1 MNLIGPFK
9 LQHLAPFSKF
19 YLIFLQCF
27 DTVRESHPEAL
38 DKVVPISGDIS
49 EPNLGIS
56 EEDAKLMSDNVSVIF
71 HLAATVKFDAPL
83 R

>member
-1 MNLIGPFK
+1 MMSSFIS
-9 LQHLAPFSKF
+9 LQL
-19 YLIFLQCF
+19 F
-27 DTVRESHPEAL
+27 DSIRESCPEAL

-49 EPNLGIS
+49 EPNLGIGD
-56 EEDAKLMSDNVSVIF
+56 EDAKLMADNVSVVF